1 MSDNFAFI
9 LLNWYAKNKRSL
21 PWREEKNPY
30 KIWISEIILQQT
42 RVSQG
47 LNYYIRFIERFPS
60 ISSIYEAGE
69 QEVLK
74 YWQGLGYYTRARNIY
89 AAAVYLMENYQ
100 GKFPTTYN
108 EILKIKGIGEYTA
121 AAIASFAYQLPYAVI
136 DGNVLRVLSRIFG
149 IYEPIDSTK
158 GKKEIRQLANKL
170 MCKKNPSAFNQ
181 AIMDFGATQCVPA
194 NPDCKNCCF
203 SNVCYA
209 NLHYE
214 QTELPVKTKKIK
226 TRNRYFYYFHIS
238 YQNKIYIQK
247 RKSKDIW
254 KGLYEFPLLELDETI
269 DCEKLI
275 AHPAVQN
282 LFANLNWEILS
293 VSSTYKHILSHQ
305 TIIAV
310 FINISV
316 DKAINNADFIPISF
330 DRIADYPISRLMEKY
345 LEKITVIS

>member
-108 EILKIKGIGEYTA
+108 EILKIKGG
-121 AAIASFAYQLPYAVI
+121 
-136 DGNVLRVLSRIFG
+136 
-149 IYEPIDSTK
+149 
-158 GKKEIRQLANKL
+158 
-170 MCKKNPSAFNQ
+170 
-181 AIMDFGATQCVPA
+181 
-194 NPDCKNCCF
+194 
-203 SNVCYA
+203 
-209 NLHYE
+209 
-214 QTELPVKTKKIK
+214 
-226 TRNRYFYYFHIS
+226 
-238 YQNKIYIQK
+238 
-247 RKSKDIW
+247 
-254 KGLYEFPLLELDETI
+254 
-269 DCEKLI
+269 
-275 AHPAVQN
+275 
-282 LFANLNWEILS
+282 
-293 VSSTYKHILSHQ
+293 
-305 TIIAV
+305 
-310 FINISV
+310 
-316 DKAINNADFIPISF
+316 
-330 DRIADYPISRLMEKY
+330 
-345 LEKITVIS
+345 